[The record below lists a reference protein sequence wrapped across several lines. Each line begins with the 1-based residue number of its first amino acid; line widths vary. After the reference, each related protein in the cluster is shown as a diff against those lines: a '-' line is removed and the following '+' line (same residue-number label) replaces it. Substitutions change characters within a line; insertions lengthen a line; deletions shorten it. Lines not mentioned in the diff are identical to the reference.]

1 MGAYRE
7 GTGMELKK
15 VETKTLRALIYEQ
28 LRERI
33 MSGEIKPGE
42 DLSFRTL
49 AEKLGV
55 SLMPVREAVWQLESD
70 KILVVKNNRGIRV
83 NALSQADLQEA
94 LHIRFILESEAMIRS
109 CKNRDSDAVLP
120 ELCALMDAMEAP
132 ECDARTFVDFNKQF
146 HFMLYRFANAPL
158 LMDLIERLW
167 VRITPYVYLNIT
179 RNEDLTISP
188 ANNFHRT
195 IYDCFVRRDSGAAVR
210 ALKLDIENP
219 AIQIIKEME

>member
-1 MGAYRE
+1 
-7 GTGMELKK
+7 MELKK

-94 LHIRFILESEAMIRS
+94 LHIRFILESEAMTAR
-109 CKNRDSDAVLP
+109 
-120 ELCALMDAMEAP
+120 
-132 ECDARTFVDFNKQF
+132 ARTAIPMRCCQNSAHSWKPWKPP
-146 HFMLYRFANAPL
+146 NAMRGHL
-158 LMDLIERLW
+158 L
-167 VRITPYVYLNIT
+167 T
-179 RNEDLTISP
+179 
-188 ANNFHRT
+188 
-195 IYDCFVRRDSGAAVR
+195 
-210 ALKLDIENP
+210 
-219 AIQIIKEME
+219 